1 DVYKRQGLD
10 CVAYDGALAFLSD
23 LPHRRFAC
31 LVTDIRMPGMNGLEL
46 IERLHSAGSTLPVVV
61 LTSVRDARMRDRA
74 LALGTFDWLMKPV
87 TDHRLLQVLGSA
99 IGTDAVSYTHLDVYK
114 RQSLQRSR
122 R

>member
-1 DVYKRQGLD
+1 MYKRQGLD